1 MEEDNKNFIIVLK
14 SGNGESISVE
24 VFPEDT
30 VKDLKQRIETQVGIP
45 LDFDQIKIDG
55 KTFNDDTNII
65 EYFSSGRSLFLVTII
80 KTVISQF
87 KYCPTITY
95 FNKNN

>member
-14 SGNGESISVE
+14 SGNGESISIE

-30 VKDLKQRIETQVGIP
+30 VKDLKERIQTQVGIP
-45 LDFDQIKIDG
+45 IDFDQIKIDG

-65 EYFSSGRSLFLVTII
+65 EYFSSGTELHI
-80 KTVISQF
+80 
-87 KYCPTITY
+87 P
-95 FNKNN
+95 

>member
-1 MEEDNKNFIIVLK
+1 MDEDNKNFIIVLK

-30 VKDLKQRIETQVGIP
+30 VKDLKQRSETQVGIP
-45 LDFDQIKIDG
+45 LDFEQIKIDG

-65 EYFSSGRSLFLVTII
+65 EYFSSGM
-80 KTVISQF
+80 
-87 KYCPTITY
+87 Y
-95 FNKNN
+95 

>member
-87 KYCPTITY
+87 KYCSTITY